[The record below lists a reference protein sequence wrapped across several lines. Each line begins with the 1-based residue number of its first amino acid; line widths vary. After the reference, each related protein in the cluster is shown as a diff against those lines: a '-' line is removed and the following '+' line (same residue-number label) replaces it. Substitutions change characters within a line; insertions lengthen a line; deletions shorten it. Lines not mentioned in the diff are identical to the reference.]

1 MINGNVSVWHFLSI
15 VLLEFPLAAWQLCM
29 WRAQHMPFTCVFHSA
44 HTHTHTH
51 TVVVIGFD
59 ETAYAAYE
67 DDGVTFV
74 TASILGGTLPKNVY
88 ILHRYQTFQ
97 NGTVT
102 GTVHEVIHF
111 R

>member
-1 MINGNVSVWHFLSI
+1 MHSTCRSRAYSI
-15 VLLEFPLAAWQLCM
+15 L
-29 WRAQHMPFTCVFHSA
+29 